1 MPDLMT
7 ELTEEEKTAK
17 GNGSTMNSSN
27 EDRELENLSSEIV
40 DGEEQVVLD
49 DAAATEDNGAEEDT
63 FNEVAVDLGEAVA
76 RLGVEDDENLLDD
89 EAVVGDEA
97 EMNVIDKLEVIV
109 GKKEKRKVKVKR
121 LPLHRLATQDICEV
135 GNRPARHPASSE
147 TT

>member
-1 MPDLMT
+1 MDATNADVNRLWSILPDLMT
-7 ELTEEEKTAK
+7 ELTEEEKKAK
-17 GNGSTMNSSN
+17 GNGSTMDSSN

-49 DAAATEDNGAEEDT
+49 DAAATDDNGAEEDT

-121 LPLHRLATQDICEV
+121 LPLH
-135 GNRPARHPASSE
+135 
-147 TT
+147 